1 VFFFFFFKHLKNF
14 IQIFSLKETI
24 KKTLKYS
31 ELIENGNVSPKADN
45 VQSKSSLTNRMMM
58 TSPLFL
64 GLRF

>member
-1 VFFFFFFKHLKNF
+1 MC
-14 IQIFSLKETI
+14 SLKETI